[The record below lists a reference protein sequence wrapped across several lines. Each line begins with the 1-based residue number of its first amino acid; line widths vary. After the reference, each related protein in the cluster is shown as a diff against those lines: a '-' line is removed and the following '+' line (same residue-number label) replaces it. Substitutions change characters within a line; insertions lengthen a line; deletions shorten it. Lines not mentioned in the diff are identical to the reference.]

1 MTMDGPCMFVPGG
14 DDADDGDD
22 GDDVEDEDE
31 GDDDGNM
38 VGTWQHF
45 G

>member
-1 MTMDGPCMFVPGG
+1 MFVPGG
-14 DDADDGDD
+14 DDDGDDGDD
-22 GDDVEDEDE
+22 GDDEDDED
-31 GDDDGNM
+31 DDDNM

>member
-1 MTMDGPCMFVPGG
+1 MDGPCMFVPGG
-14 DDADDGDD
+14 DDGNDGGD
-22 GDDVEDEDE
+22 GDDVEDEDK